1 MPAQLQA
8 RPPSPPSSAPA
19 KLGCSRCTNVP
30 QGRGWGRGGGA
41 KPVSSWMPTSL
52 PRALAQSGGGAAL
65 CWGIRQ
71 GQDPWGCTGCQGWRP
86 PSPARPP
93 RPGTHRGAL
102 PGVGGGGRAGLGEA
116 GVHGGVVGVPGQGRA
131 GAHGMA
137 GERRLG
143 QGPRGGLQGRA
154 RSGGFAPGAG
164 TRRGPPHP
172 RISHP
177 HIQQCPKTPTPGLA
191 VPPWGATGPPSP
203 RGAGGSPGRWRGR
216 AWAGAGGG
224 SWPGCSRWTRTRG
237 W

>member
-8 RPPSPPSSAPA
+8 QPPGPPSPSSAPA

-30 QGRGWGRGGGA
+30 RGTGRGGGA

-52 PRALAQSGGGAAL
+52 PRALARSRGGSAVLGDQAGPGSLGLRRLPRLESPFPCPA
-65 CWGIRQ
+65 
-71 GQDPWGCTGCQGWRP
+71 P
-86 PSPARPP
+86 PH
-93 RPGTHRGAL
+93 PGTHRGAL

-116 GVHGGVVGVPGQGRA
+116 GVHSGVVGVPGQGGA

-154 RSGGFAPGAG
+154 CSGGFAPGAG

-172 RISHP
+172 RTSHP

-203 RGAGGSPGRWRGR
+203 WGAGGSPGRWRGR